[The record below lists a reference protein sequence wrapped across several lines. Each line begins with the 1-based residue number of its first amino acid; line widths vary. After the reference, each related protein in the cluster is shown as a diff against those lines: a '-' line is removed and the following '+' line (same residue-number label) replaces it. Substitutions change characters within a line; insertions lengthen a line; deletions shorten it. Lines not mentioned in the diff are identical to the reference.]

1 MIISIYNKKG
11 GVGKTSLSF
20 SLAKDL
26 NYFLISND
34 DSVIEKVYENKAKII
49 QEPKLIKNC
58 VYDSNILH
66 IIKESDIVIIPLTS
80 DLNSFKKTISTL
92 EEIDTQ
98 KVVFVAT
105 RSEKE
110 DFEDIKKYLTSKYD
124 FPLFEIKNSRIWS
137 KTFVKK
143 MSALELKNENSI
155 NSYIYRNSI
164 NGYIDLLNYIKK
176 QGKIK

>member
-1 MIISIYNKKG
+1 MD
-11 GVGKTSLSF
+11 T
-20 SLAKDL
+20 
-26 NYFLISND
+26 
-34 DSVIEKVYENKAKII
+34 
-49 QEPKLIKNC
+49 
-58 VYDSNILH
+58 NILH